1 MLFFDFSSGRFFM
14 KDENV
19 LSRQLKELEERGQR
33 GEILLWDEYYQ
44 AIGLPEVS
52 FGAQAIGSSKH
63 NYVFEFE
70 LLPSEDCTVIYVN
83 R

>member
-1 MLFFDFSSGRFFM
+1 MLFFDFSSGRYFM

-52 FGAQAIGSSKH
+52 FGAQVIGSSKH

>member
-1 MLFFDFSSGRFFM
+1 MLFFDFSSGRYFM

-52 FGAQAIGSSKH
+52 FGAQTIGSSKH

-70 LLPSEDCTVIYVN
+70 LLQSEDCTVIYVN